1 MIFREDLFANRT
13 ILVTGASSGIGR
25 EFSILASKLG
35 AKLLLLGRDRERLEA
50 VENKLAGS
58 GHLTFVEDISG
69 VDTFRA
75 SLIKIAKENGPFSG
89 LFHAAGLNQF
99 DSLKRGSDANIQKNF
114 DASFGGSVAV
124 LAACARKDV
133 MPENSSIV
141 MMSSVA
147 GHSGQKGMSLYC
159 ASKSAIDGLVRG
171 AAVEMADRGIT
182 VNSIVSGAVDTE
194 MHRTALSWM
203 NDTAIK
209 EYEKKHLLG
218 FGESMDI
225 AQSAI
230 YLLSPAGKWITGT
243 NMVVDGGL
251 LAQ

>member
-1 MIFREDLFANRT
+1 MIFREDLFANKT

-25 EFSILASKLG
+25 EFCILASKLG
-35 AKLLLLGRDRERLEA
+35 AKLRLLGRDKARLA
-50 VENKLAGS
+50 SVEKKLAGS
-58 GHLTFVEDISG
+58 GHITFVDDISG
-69 VDTFRA
+69 VDNFRA
-75 SLIKIAKENGPFSG
+75 LLIRIAKEGGPFNG

-99 DSLKRGSDANIQKNF
+99 DSLKRGSDANIHKNF
-114 DASFGGSVAV
+114 DASFGGSVAI

-133 MPENSSIV
+133 MPQHSSIV
-141 MMSSVA
+141 LMSSVA

-171 AAVEMADRGIT
+171 AAVELADRGIT

-194 MHRTALSWM
+194 MHRMALSWM
-203 NDTAIK
+203 NEAAIK

-218 FGESMDI
+218 FGDPEDI
-225 AQSAI
+225 AHSAV